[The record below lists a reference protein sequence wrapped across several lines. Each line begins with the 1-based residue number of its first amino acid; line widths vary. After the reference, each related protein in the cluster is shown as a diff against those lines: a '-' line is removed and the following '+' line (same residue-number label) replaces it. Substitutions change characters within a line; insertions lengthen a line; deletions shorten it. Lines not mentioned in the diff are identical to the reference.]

1 MHKESQARAAS
12 PQFLRALGFASLCL
26 LLNVVGAALAA
37 TLKLPVYFDSM
48 GTVLVSIVGGYVPGV
63 AVGYATNLIK
73 TVFISGSIYY
83 GIVNVLIAIITTW
96 LARHGWFKSLSRT
109 LLAGAFLAA
118 VCSVS
123 DLGLAYLLNDGN
135 LSNQLIA
142 PLVQQITAST
152 SLNTLS
158 AQLVSELFVNFVD
171 KTLVVLAGTLL
182 YHILSEHFVESLD
195 FAPWQQTPLS
205 DDKLAEAMHAKPRGM
220 SLATKFVIAFAAI
233 ISVVAIATTSFS
245 YVSFHQ
251 STIELESTKAKG
263 ITSLMAN
270 VVDPDKVAEYL
281 AKGDAAE
288 GYKETEQK
296 LAEIRDSFDNVQYVY
311 VYQIR
316 ADGCHVVLDPDTAE
330 EPGSDPGTVIEFDES
345 FKASLPTLLAGGEI
359 DPIISNESYGWLLTV
374 YTPLKNA
381 DGQTVCYLAADL
393 SMERVISNEYT
404 FVAGIIVL
412 FAAFF
417 ILVCAVVLWVAR
429 YGIIVPVNSIALAS
443 SKFALEEGGI
453 RKENLGNIEDLQI
466 HTGDEVENLYEAVG
480 QMSQEVVSH
489 IAEAQEKSEAI
500 ARMQSNLIMVL
511 ADLVESRDKF
521 TGDHV
526 RNTATYARIIM
537 NQMRREGIYA
547 DVLTNEFISNV
558 YQSAPLHDV
567 GKIAVSD
574 AILNKPGRL
583 TDEEFTIMKNHTL
596 AGQEILENAKSAVSE
611 SSYLDE
617 AQRLAAYHHEKWN
630 GSGYPYGL
638 AGEDI
643 PLSARIMAVADVFD
657 ALVSKRSYKEGF
669 PVEKAFAIIEEG
681 IGTHFDPQVARA
693 FLHAQDKARAVAEE
707 AKRKATEELEA
718 AARKNASELP
728 KPPAAPNPPAKD
740 ENQRNGDSHDKQQ

>member
-1 MHKESQARAAS
+1 MHKDSQARGRS
-12 PQFLRALGFASLCL
+12 PQFLRALGFAGICL
-26 LLNVVGAALAA
+26 LLNIAGAVLAS
-37 TLKLPVYFDSM
+37 TLKLPIYFDSL
-48 GTVLVSIVGGYVPGV
+48 GTILVSIVGGYVPGV
-63 AVGYATNLIK
+63 AVGYATNIAKSL
-73 TVFISGSIYY
+73 FISGSIYY
-83 GIVNVLIAIITTW
+83 GVVNVLIAIIASW
-96 LARHGWFKSLSRT
+96 LARHDWFKTLSRT

-118 VCSVS
+118 VCSVA
-123 DLGLAYLLNDGN
+123 DLILGYALNDGN
-135 LSNQLIA
+135 LSNQLTA
-142 PLVQQITAST
+142 PLVQQLVASGT
-152 SLNTLS
+152 FDTVP
-158 AQLVSELFVNFVD
+158 AQLISELFVNFVD

-182 YHILSEHFVESLD
+182 YHILSERFIESLD
-195 FAPWQQTPLS
+195 FAPWQQTPLT
-205 DDKLAEAMHAKPRGM
+205 DRELRETMNAKPRRL
-220 SLATKFVIAFAAI
+220 SLATKFAIVIASI
-233 ISVVAIATTSFS
+233 ITVVAIATTAFS
-245 YVSFHQ
+245 YMSFHQ

-263 ITSLMAN
+263 ITALMAN

-288 GYKETEQK
+288 GYEETEQK

-330 EPGSDPGTVIEFDES
+330 EPGSAPGTVIEFDES
-345 FKASLPTLLAGGEI
+345 FKASLPTLLSGGEI
-359 DPIISNESYGWLLTV
+359 DPIISNETYGWLLTV

-381 DGQTVCYLAADL
+381 EGQTVCYLAADL
-393 SMERVISNEYT
+393 SMERVISNEHT
-404 FVAGIIVL
+404 FVIGIIVL

-417 ILVCAVVLWVAR
+417 ILICAVVLWVAR
-429 YGIIVPVNSIALAS
+429 YGIIVPVNSIARAS
-443 SKFALEEGGI
+443 SRFVLDEGGI
-453 RKENLGNIEDLQI
+453 RKENLGAIESLQI
-466 HTGDEVENLYEAVG
+466 HTGDEVENLYDAVG
-480 QMSQEVVSH
+480 QMSHEVVNH

-583 TDEEFTIMKNHTL
+583 TEEEFQIMKNHTL
-596 AGQEILENAKSAVSE
+596 AGQEILEKAKSAVSE

-630 GSGYPYGL
+630 GTGYPYGL

-718 AARKNASELP
+718 AARKKEQEQP
-728 KPPAAPNPPAKD
+728 RPPTTQNPSAD
-740 ENQRNGDSHDKQQ
+740 DKN

>member
-1 MHKESQARAAS
+1 MHKDSQARGRS
-12 PQFLRALGFASLCL
+12 PQFLRALGFAGICL
-26 LLNVVGAALAA
+26 LLNIAGALLAS
-37 TLKLPVYFDSM
+37 TLKLPIYFDSL
-48 GTVLVSIVGGYVPGV
+48 GTILVSIVGGYVPGV
-63 AVGYATNLIK
+63 AVGYATNIAKSL
-73 TVFISGSIYY
+73 FISGSIYY
-83 GIVNVLIAIITTW
+83 GVVNVLIAIIASW
-96 LARHGWFKSLSRT
+96 LARHDWFKSLSRT

-118 VCSVS
+118 VCSVA
-123 DLGLAYLLNDGN
+123 DLILGYALNDGN

-142 PLVQQITAST
+142 PLVQQLVASGT
-152 SLNTLS
+152 FDTVP
-158 AQLVSELFVNFVD
+158 AQLISELFVNFVD

-182 YHILSEHFVESLD
+182 YHILSERFIENLD
-195 FAPWQQTPLS
+195 FAPWQQTPLT
-205 DDKLAEAMHAKPRGM
+205 DRELRETMNAKPRRL
-220 SLATKFVIAFAAI
+220 SLATKFAIVIASI
-233 ISVVAIATTSFS
+233 ITVVAIATTAFS
-245 YVSFHQ
+245 YMSFHQ

-263 ITSLMAN
+263 ITALMAN

-288 GYKETEQK
+288 GYAETEQK

-330 EPGSDPGTVIEFDES
+330 EPGSAPGTVIEFDES
-345 FKASLPTLLAGGEI
+345 FKTSLPTLLSGGEI
-359 DPIISNESYGWLLTV
+359 DPIISNETYGWLLTV

-381 DGQTVCYLAADL
+381 EGQTVCYLAADL
-393 SMERVISNEYT
+393 SMERVISNEHT
-404 FVAGIIVL
+404 FVIGIIVL

-417 ILVCAVVLWVAR
+417 ILICAVVLWVAR
-429 YGIIVPVNSIALAS
+429 YGIIVPVNSIARAS
-443 SKFALEEGGI
+443 SRFVLDEGGI
-453 RKENLGNIEDLQI
+453 RKENLGAIESLQI
-466 HTGDEVENLYEAVG
+466 HTGDEVENLYDAVG
-480 QMSQEVVSH
+480 QMSHEVVNH

-583 TDEEFTIMKNHTL
+583 TEEEFQIMKNHTL

-630 GSGYPYGL
+630 GTGYPYGL

-718 AARKNASELP
+718 AARKKEQEQP
-728 KPPAAPNPPAKD
+728 RPPTTQNPPAD
-740 ENQRNGDSHDKQQ
+740 DKN

>member
-1 MHKESQARAAS
+1 MHKDSKARGRS
-12 PQFLRALGFASLCL
+12 PQFLRALGFAVICF
-26 LLNVVGAALAA
+26 LLNIVGALLAT
-37 TLKLPVYFDSM
+37 TLKLPVYFDSL
-48 GTVLVSIVGGYVPGV
+48 GTILVSIVGGYVPGI
-63 AVGYATNLIK
+63 AVGYATNVVK
-73 TVFISGSIYY
+73 TAFISGSMYY
-83 GIVNVLIAIITTW
+83 GVVNVLIAIITSW
-96 LARHGWFKSLSRT
+96 LARHDWFKSLSRT

-118 VCSVS
+118 VCSIA
-123 DLGLAYLLNDGN
+123 DLALAYLLNDGN
-135 LSNQLIA
+135 LSNRMIA
-142 PLVQQITAST
+142 PLVQQVVASGA
-152 SLNTLS
+152 LDVVP
-158 AQLVSELFVNFVD
+158 AQLLSELFVNFVD

-182 YHILSEHFVESLD
+182 YHTLPEHFIESLD

-205 DDKLAEAMHAKPRGM
+205 DHELRETMNAKPRGM
-220 SLATKFVIAFAAI
+220 SLATKFVIVLASI
-233 ISVVAIATTSFS
+233 ITIVAIATTAFS
-245 YVSFHQ
+245 YMSFHQ

-263 ITSLMAN
+263 ITALMAN

-311 VYQIR
+311 VYQVR

-330 EPGSDPGTVIEFDES
+330 EPGSDPGTVIEFDDS
-345 FKASLPTLLAGGEI
+345 FKASLPTLLSGGEI
-359 DPIISNESYGWLLTV
+359 DPIISNETYGWLLTV

-393 SMERVISNEYT
+393 SMERVIANEYT

-429 YGIIVPVNSIALAS
+429 YGIIVPVNSIARAS
-443 SKFALEEGGI
+443 SKFVLDEGGI
-453 RKENLGNIEDLQI
+453 RKENLGAIESLQI
-466 HTGDEVENLYEAVG
+466 RTGDEVENLYDAVG
-480 QMSQEVVSH
+480 QMSHEVVSH
-489 IAEAQEKSEAI
+489 IAEAQEKNEAI

-574 AILNKPGRL
+574 TILNKPGRL
-583 TDEEFTIMKNHTL
+583 TEEEFQIMKSHTL

-630 GSGYPYGL
+630 GTGYPYGL

-657 ALVSKRSYKEGF
+657 ALVSKRSYKDGF

-718 AARKNASELP
+718 AARKKAQELP
-728 KPPAAPNPPAKD
+728 QPPATKNPPADNK
-740 ENQRNGDSHDKQQ
+740 N